1 MAVLN
6 TNFTNLTTYPNSF
19 SRQEPTPLEAHSLFT
34 SKTDAENYAKN
45 DPVAYVGQI
54 IVVIDATNKVC
65 TPYVISDTTG
75 TLGEIGGNVDLDDY
89 VTGPSSSTDTA
100 IAVFNGTDGKTIKNT
115 GVTINSSNVI
125 STAGG
130 IKLTN
135 GNCTLRLYNTS
146 ASPTDYSAIEVR
158 SNSTS
163 TNRNLFIDLANNSLV
178 VGAASGT
185 ADTTYK
191 MKVDGTFGVT
201 GTATANGFIHSGL
214 TAASEKT
221 KDDYVL
227 LAGGGTK
234 PLSEFGISGDS
245 AGNFTAP
252 ITITTDASAGT
263 VVNAIN
269 ITTSTRSGTAMKVI
283 PYDKNG
289 TGIILGDGGIFLAG
303 SGESATNLWNDVLK
317 NSASGGSENTY
328 ITSDGSIYLVSNCNT
343 TANCKQVIINGSGIV
358 SAAGFEIFSG
368 ATWKYNSSTDCVEL
382 VW

>member
-54 IVVIDATNKVC
+54 VVVIDATNKVC

-75 TLGEIGGNVDLDDY
+75 TLGEIGGKVDLDDY
-89 VTGPSSSTDTA
+89 VTGPSSSADTA

-115 GVTINSSNVI
+115 GVTINSSNVV

-135 GNCTLRLYNTS
+135 GNCSLRLYNTS

-201 GTATANGFIHSGL
+201 GTATANGFIHGNL
-214 TAASEKT
+214 TVPTGKSKN
-221 KDDYVL
+221 DYVL
-227 LAGGGTK
+227 LAGGGAK
-234 PLSEFGISGDS
+234 ILSDLG
-245 AGNFTAP
+245 A
-252 ITITTDASAGT
+252 
-263 VVNAIN
+263 VN
-269 ITTSTRSGTAMKVI
+269 ITDLRSV
-283 PYDKNG
+283 
-289 TGIILGDGGIFLAG
+289 
-303 SGESATNLWNDVLK
+303 
-317 NSASGGSENTY
+317 
-328 ITSDGSIYLVSNCNT
+328 
-343 TANCKQVIINGSGIV
+343 
-358 SAAGFEIFSG
+358 
-368 ATWKYNSSTDCVEL
+368 
-382 VW
+382 